1 MPKRKTEKVKID
13 EPSNKKSLSD
23 NKTVNKDELPT
34 INDELL
40 NLTKEIDED
49 NEEGD
54 LFIKVP
60 LQYLLLNKLA
70 DNLELNEVINK
81 NLEGD
86 EIDRFREKIK
96 KLVDKI
102 FKEIKENINRQNIK
116 KSKFVKAIIRI
127 FSILLKANIS
137 SVKKI
142 KKIIKQSARLV
153 LNL

>member
-1 MPKRKTEKVKID
+1 M
-13 EPSNKKSLSD
+13 
-23 NKTVNKDELPT
+23 
-34 INDELL
+34 
-40 NLTKEIDED
+40 
-49 NEEGD
+49 
-54 LFIKVP
+54 
-60 LQYLLLNKLA
+60 A

-96 KLVDKI
+96 KLLDKI

-153 LNL
+153 LNLYPEPNSLLEDSSTTVEAAEAIPNQDEERKESPDKETDTSN